1 MIESVT
7 TTTITDSLGISLGA
21 LGAMVRT
28 RDIVIA
34 DIDELVAESR
44 AAGASWDQIAERL
57 GVSRSTAHSL
67 YGATREDILSRRR
80 KAQAKRTKVLRA
92 AGVAAG

>member
-1 MIESVT
+1 MLGLV
-7 TTTITDSLGISLGA
+7 TITTATDDLGVSLGA

-57 GVSRSTAHSL
+57 GVSRSTAHST
-67 YGATREDILSRRR
+67 YGATREDILDRRR
-80 KAQAKRTKVLRA
+80 KAQAKRTKVLHA
-92 AGVAAG
+92 AGVPAG

>member
-1 MIESVT
+1 MLVLVT
-7 TTTITDSLGISLGA
+7 TRTITDDLGISLGA

-28 RDIVIA
+28 RDIVIE
-34 DIDELVAESR
+34 DIEELVAESR

-57 GVSRSTAHSL
+57 GVSRSTAHST
-67 YGATREDILSRRR
+67 YGATREDILDRRR
-80 KAQAKRTKVLRA
+80 KAQAKRTKVLHA

>member
-1 MIESVT
+1 MIEAV
-7 TTTITDSLGISLGA
+7 TITTATDNLGISLGA

-67 YGATREDILSRRR
+67 YGATRADILARRR
-80 KAQAKRTKVLRA
+80 KAQSKRTKVLHA
-92 AGVAAG
+92 AGVSAG

>member
-1 MIESVT
+1 MT
-7 TTTITDSLGISLGA
+7 TTTTTDNLGISLGA

-44 AAGASWDQIAERL
+44 AAGASWDQIADRL
-57 GVSRSTAHSL
+57 GVSRSAAHAA
-67 YGATREDILSRRR
+67 YGATREEALDRRR
-80 KAQAKRTKVLRA
+80 KAQAKRSKVLKA
-92 AGVAAG
+92 AGISAG